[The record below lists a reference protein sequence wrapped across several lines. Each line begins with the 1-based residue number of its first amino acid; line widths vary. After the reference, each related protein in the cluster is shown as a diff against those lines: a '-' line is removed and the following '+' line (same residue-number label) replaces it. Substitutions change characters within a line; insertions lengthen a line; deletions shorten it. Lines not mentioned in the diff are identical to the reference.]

1 MKTCAALLDHFD
13 QRNHLH
19 LMTMPDPPI
28 YSEFRSSSGSA
39 ENPFSDAMDT
49 EEHPFDIYGDDEAT
63 NHEGLIPPLPPSQP
77 GIGAPPTTT
86 RASPSEMQVRNRP
99 PEVSLPTPPPAA
111 AAPAHI
117 RHPYANGVLE
127 STNER
132 QLIEYHPLGM
142 EALAIADAPPTYDK
156 VLMEGPMCI
165 VRPIHAFFEP

>member
-1 MKTCAALLDHFD
+1 
-13 QRNHLH
+13 
-19 LMTMPDPPI
+19 MTMPDPPI

-86 RASPSEMQVRNRP
+86 RTSPSDTQTQLRNRP
-99 PEVSLPTPPPAA
+99 TEISQPTPPP

-117 RHPYANGVLE
+117 RHPYANGALE

-132 QLIEYHPLGM
+132 QLIEYHPLGL
-142 EALAIADAPPTYDK
+142 EALAISDAPPTAYDK
-156 VLMEGPMCI
+156 ALMGGPMCI
-165 VRPIHAFFEP
+165 VCPIYAFIEP